1 MMAGIK
7 PPEKP
12 SLTGVRTVPSWKSQV
27 ELVSASAYPDKAS
40 SLPPVL
46 LMSVLLLHFIPQ

>member
-12 SLTGVRTVPSWKSQV
+12 NFTGVRTALSWKSQV

-46 LMSVLLLHFIPQ
+46 LVSVLLLHFIPQ